1 MAKSVFLTG
10 PEPTLKLVP
19 NDIWLPGLY
28 SRRVLC
34 FALPPS
40 SSQDK
45 VVDIFQRAMKAL
57 VQGTP
62 ELGAT
67 SIIVQ
72 NAAPHDA
79 TKPWRELA
87 PGRGI
92 ELVIKDLTA
101 TMPSY
106 KQLKVSGFPLSEFK
120 DSEIMPIEG
129 PIVPDPA
136 AVSKFQLN
144 FIEGGVLLASCIYH
158 HLTDGNG
165 MNAIMRALAENCK
178 KAAEKPGDLPPHV
191 LDTNRAVFDVPEGL
205 NEIHHHQAYSID
217 EEIFTP
223 GVSHAEAAPEVNGIE
238 SPPPPQFQPHYYHIS
253 AENVQDLKEYASSIV
268 PVSTHDAI
276 SAALWRNLILSRVST
291 GELLDLDKQTYYTI
305 PHNAR
310 KYLNLPSTWIGNLTY
325 FIVAHA
331 TVREVTQPDSLPL
344 LASRIRTAIS
354 SVTPAHVHGIISL
367 RKKHPFSL
375 SWWPIMVASETHI
388 VAMTSF
394 YHSELLMSD
403 SSDGSPLVDWGS
415 ALGHE
420 AKHFTSTNLGA
431 FAAQFQRAH
440 FVGPKLPP
448 LGRGCF
454 VHVGLVQAE
463 VESFGREQ
471 VWKRFFSGKDVDEV
485 TVGNG
490 SLD

>member
-19 NDIWLPGLY
+19 NDVWLPGLY

-34 FALPPS
+34 FELPQS

-45 VVDIFQRAMKAL
+45 VVDVIQRALKAL

-67 SIIVQ
+67 SIVVQ
-72 NAAPHDA
+72 DAAPYDA

-87 PGRGI
+87 PGKGI
-92 ELVIKDLTA
+92 ELVIKDLTVS
-101 TMPSY
+101 MPSY
-106 KQLKVSGFPLSEFK
+106 KELEASGFPLSEFR
-120 DSEIMPIEG
+120 DSEVMPIEG
-129 PIVPDPA
+129 PIVPEPA

-144 FIEGGVLLASCIYH
+144 FIDGGVLLASCIYH

-178 KAAEKPGDLPPHV
+178 KATETSGDLPPHV
-191 LDTNRAVFDVPEGL
+191 LDTNRAVFDVPRG
-205 NEIHHHQAYSID
+205 
-217 EEIFTP
+217 FTP
-223 GVSHAEAAPEVNGIE
+223 GVSHDEAPPEVNGVE
-238 SPPPPQFQPHYYHIS
+238 PPPPPQFQPHYYHIS
-253 AENVQDLKEYASSIV
+253 AENAQALKEYAGSIS

-276 SAALWRNLILSRVST
+276 SAALWRTLIISRVSS
-291 GELLDLDKQTYYTI
+291 GELTDLDKSTYFTI

-310 KYLNLPSTWIGNLTY
+310 KYLNLPPTWIGNLTY
-325 FIVAHA
+325 FIIAHA
-331 TVREVTQPDSLPL
+331 TIREVTQPESLPL
-344 LASRIRTAIS
+344 LASRIRTAMS
-354 SVTPAHVHGIISL
+354 AVTPAHVHGVITL

-375 SWWPIMVASETHI
+375 SWWPIMVAGEPNI

-403 SSDGSPLVDWGS
+403 ASDGSPLVDWGS
-415 ALGHE
+415 ALGPE
-420 AKHFTSTNLGA
+420 AKHFTSTDLGA

-448 LGRGCF
+448 M
-454 VHVGLVQAE
+454 
-463 VESFGREQ
+463 
-471 VWKRFFSGKDVDEV
+471 GKGDGGS
-485 TVGNG
+485 TIRPG
-490 SLD
+490 SLEVSSNESDGQATAY